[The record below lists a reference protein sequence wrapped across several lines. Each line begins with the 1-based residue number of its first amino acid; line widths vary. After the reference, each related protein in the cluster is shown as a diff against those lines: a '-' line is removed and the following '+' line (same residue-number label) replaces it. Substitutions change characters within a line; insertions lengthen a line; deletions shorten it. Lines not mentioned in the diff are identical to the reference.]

1 MKAIIKRELK
11 NYLKNPLYWIA
22 CLVMMF
28 GIWDMTSPYL
38 SLCYYETQEEL
49 ESETV
54 ASPWDRDVTEGYI
67 RQSREKMLEEGLQ
80 AIRPALVA
88 EDGFGMSEQEADEVL
103 DTVRNSDMTIKEIDQ
118 YMEEN
123 YHFLGVDSFLEEY
136 EYGRAD
142 LEETNAWIR
151 QKLEEHPY
159 SWYLARKFTDALSLF
174 VGFGAAILLAFLF
187 LRDTRRDTY
196 ELLHTKPVS
205 AKNYVLGKAAGGY
218 LAILLLI
225 CVSTVI
231 FTVLGGI
238 QAVREGV
245 PYQPADFVIYVV
257 LFILPNLTMIVSI
270 YAAVA
275 LLFKNPLPAAP
286 LLFLYM
292 LYSNMG
298 TETADG
304 YQYIGRPLAI
314 MLRFDGKFFETTV
327 PEVAYW
333 SQPALLAVAAGLL
346 FLAVWIW
353 KRRRVY

>member
-1 MKAIIKRELK
+1 MI
-11 NYLKNPLYWIA
+11 
-22 CLVMMF
+22 
-28 GIWDMTSPYL
+28 
-38 SLCYYETQEEL
+38 Q
-49 ESETV
+49 
-54 ASPWDRDVTEGYI
+54 
-67 RQSREKMLEEGLQ
+67 MLEEGLQ

-103 DTVRNSDMTIKEIDQ
+103 DTVRNSDMTIEEIDH

-123 YHFLGVDSFLEEY
+123 YHYLGIDSYLEEY

-174 VGFGAAILLAFLF
+174 VGFGAAILLA
-187 LRDTRRDTY
+187 
-196 ELLHTKPVS
+196 
-205 AKNYVLGKAAGGY
+205 
-218 LAILLLI
+218 ILLLI
-225 CVSTVI
+225 CVSAVI

-238 QAVREGV
+238 QAVREGF
-245 PYQPADFVIYVV
+245 PYQPTDFVIHVV